1 MSFHPQ
7 PSPLSTSSFPSDSME
22 NLSSAKL
29 IFSSQKQKKMTG
41 KSSSSKSKNVGS
53 DSEKSKEPKMSGAYI
68 RDLVKQLS
76 SSRTRDPSNIKVH
89 ENLEREGMLRNRNLY
104 RNTRDGFFDQRPEKS
119 NQPYKKQ
126 VRRRLHTSK
135 PYQERLLNMAEA
147 RREIVTALKFHR
159 AAMKQASDTQQQQQS
174 ESRPET
180 LPVGPASSHQ
190 LSLQEEEA
198 KLKSRRNPR
207 IYASNSDRFSYSQ
220 GFRSPY
226 SWPGPPPPLIQEN
239 LNLTLPSQTLGLN
252 LNLQEFYYSDST
264 TSLYSSSSASTSS
277 SSPPSSI
284 TTTTTTT
291 KEIPL
296 VGPPKSVAAD
306 VVEFGDYGLHHAMD
320 DKEMAEIRSI
330 GEQYQMEWND
340 TLNLVNSAW
349 WFEFLKA
356 MEITSSGDR
365 KGDNFFNYPFDEA
378 VEFPPWLNADGS
390 CMQQVH
396 DLCSDSYSYLEDPA
410 ALPCMDIEEMDGG
423 VDGEWL
429 A

>member
-1 MSFHPQ
+1 M
-7 PSPLSTSSFPSDSME
+7 
-22 NLSSAKL
+22 
-29 IFSSQKQKKMTG
+29 IG
-41 KSSSSKSKNVGS
+41 KSSSSESKNVGS
-53 DSEKSKEPKMSGAYI
+53 DAEKPEEPKISGAYI

-76 SSRTRDPSNIKVH
+76 SSRTGDPSNIKVH
-89 ENLEREGMLRNRNLY
+89 ENLERGVLSNRNFY
-104 RNTRDGFFDQRPEKS
+104 KNTRDGFSDQPPEKS
-119 NQPYKKQ
+119 NQSHRPYKKQ
-126 VRRRLHTSK
+126 VRRRLHTSR

-159 AAMKQASDTQQQQQS
+159 AAMKQASDKQQQQQS

-180 LPVGPASSHQ
+180 LSVGPASSHQ

-207 IYASNSDRFSYSQ
+207 IYASNTDSFSYSR

-226 SWPGPPPPLIQEN
+226 SWPGPPPPIIQEN

-252 LNLQEFYYSDST
+252 LNLQEFNYSNST
-264 TSLYSSSSASTSS
+264 TSFYSSSSASTSS
-277 SSPPSSI
+277 SSSPTSSI
-284 TTTTTTT
+284 TITTTTTT

-296 VGPPKSVAAD
+296 VRPPKSVAAD

-340 TLNLVNSAW
+340 TLNLLNSAW

-356 MEITSSGDR
+356 MEIPSGDR

-390 CMQQVH
+390 CMHQVH
-396 DLCSDSYSYLEDPA
+396 DLCSDNYSYLEDPA
-410 ALPCMDIEEMDGG
+410 ALPCCQGMDIEGMDG